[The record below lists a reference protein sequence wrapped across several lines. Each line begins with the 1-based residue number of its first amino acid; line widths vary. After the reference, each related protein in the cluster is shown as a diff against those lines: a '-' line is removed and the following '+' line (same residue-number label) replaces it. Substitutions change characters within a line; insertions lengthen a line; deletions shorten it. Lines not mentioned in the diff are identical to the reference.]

1 MTRLRL
7 AALYVFFAALS
18 TLANIASQWAAASLA
33 AGLRHEIYLSMAVG
47 TVVGLVVKYVLDK
60 RWIFRYTTRDRLHDA
75 RTFLL
80 YTAMGGFT
88 TVIFWGTEL
97 AFEWVFDAPSM
108 RYVGA
113 IIGLTVGY
121 IVKYHL
127 DRRFVFQVDTSE
139 PGQTQAPA
147 PRP

>member
-60 RWIFRYTTRDRLHDA
+60 RWIFRYATSDSLHDA
-75 RTFLL
+75 KTFVL
-80 YTAMGGFT
+80 YTAMGGLT
-88 TVIFWGTEL
+88 TLIFWGTEL
-97 AFEWVFDAPSM
+97 AFDHAFDSSIM

-113 IIGLTVGY
+113 VVGLAIGY
-121 IVKYHL
+121 IVKYQL
-127 DRRFVFQVDTSE
+127 DRRFVFRSISQ
-139 PGQTQAPA
+139 
-147 PRP
+147 

>member
-60 RWIFRYTTRDRLHDA
+60 RWIFRYATRDGLHDA
-75 RTFLL
+75 RTFAL
-80 YTAMGGFT
+80 YTAMGGLT
-88 TVIFWGTEL
+88 TLIFWGTEL
-97 AFEWVFDAPSM
+97 AFDYAFDSVAM
-108 RYVGA
+108 RYAGA
-113 IIGLTVGY
+113 GIGLAIGY
-121 IVKYHL
+121 IVKYQL
-127 DRRFVFQVDTSE
+127 DRRFVFRLTPQ
-139 PGQTQAPA
+139 P
-147 PRP
+147 

>member
-1 MTRLRL
+1 VTRLRL

-60 RWIFRYTTRDRLHDA
+60 RWIFRYATRDGLHDA
-75 RTFLL
+75 RTFAL
-80 YTAMGGFT
+80 YTAMGGLT
-88 TVIFWGTEL
+88 TLIFWGTEL
-97 AFEWVFDAPSM
+97 AFDAVFQDNRM

-113 IIGLTVGY
+113 VAGLAAGY
-121 IVKYHL
+121 LLKYQL
-127 DRRFVFQVDTSE
+127 DKRFVFVSRNH
-139 PGQTQAPA
+139 PSSP
-147 PRP
+147 

>member
-60 RWIFRYTTRDRLHDA
+60 RWIFRYATRDGLHDA
-75 RTFLL
+75 RTFAL
-80 YTAMGGFT
+80 YTAMGGLT
-88 TVIFWGTEL
+88 TLIFWGTEL
-97 AFEWVFDAPSM
+97 AFDYAFDSVAM
-108 RYVGA
+108 RYAGA
-113 IIGLTVGY
+113 GIGLAIGY
-121 IVKYHL
+121 IVKYQL
-127 DRRFVFQVDTSE
+127 DRRFVF
-139 PGQTQAPA
+139 
-147 PRP
+147 RPISQP